1 VSPILSSR
9 SVTMHMR
16 EKSEPPLTRLQA
28 FGSRLTPSTA
38 QQLQE
43 DAGRNGAGM
52 IWLVIEE
59 GGYYVAFTV
68 TEDGVGSGWLAADSL
83 AELREQLP
91 LGLLRSNIQQSE
103 TPGIIEIWGP
113 A

>member
-1 VSPILSSR
+1 
-9 SVTMHMR
+9 MR

-43 DAGRNGAGM
+43 DAGRNGVGM
-52 IWLVIEE
+52 IWVVIEE
-59 GGYYVAFTV
+59 EGRYYVAFTV
-68 TEDGVGSGWLAADSL
+68 TEDGVGSGWLAANSL
-83 AELREQLP
+83 AELRQQLP
-91 LGLLRSNIQQSE
+91 LGLLRSNIELSE
-103 TPGIIEIWGP
+103 TPGIVEIWGP